1 MVEKGNRWGVC
12 HIIHQY
18 TKANNKYLKDYDI
31 IKEFSYLKHWDG
43 NNLYGWGKF
52 QNLAVSNF
60 KWVENT
66 S

>member
-18 TKANNKYLKDYDI
+18 TKANNKCLKDYGI
-31 IKEFSYLKHWDG
+31 TKESSYLKHWDA
-43 NNLYGWGKF
+43 NNLFGWGMF
-52 QNLAVSNF
+52 QKLAKSNF